1 MDQRVFTRRSSAVAL
16 GTGVLVA
23 VALGQFGAPWALA
36 VFTGLPAGATVLGLS
51 FGARNRLFR
60 VRSRPWAP
68 APWIGAFVVGLT
80 VVLVPAANL
89 SPFLELNL
97 ATEAALELLFGLT
110 GFAALMFG
118 YITRMLEEL
127 AAAEDTSDASVG
139 SATPTDQH
147 PAS

>member
-23 VALGQFGAPWALA
+23 AALGQFGAPWALA
-36 VFTGLPAGATVLGLS
+36 AFTGLPAGATVLGLS
-51 FGARNRLFR
+51 FGARNGLFR
-60 VRSRPWAP
+60 VRSRPWVP
-68 APWIGAFVVGLT
+68 APWIGAFLVGLT

-89 SPFLELNL
+89 SPFLEMNF

-127 AAAEDTSDASVG
+127 AAAEDTSVG